1 MERSIERIRNAVYGE
16 EVRDAICEAL
26 EECNSKCEKIQESID
41 DVVREAIERLSEG
54 EMVISQRQFRI
65 EIEEIKKEMTDL
77 NSRVNDLQ
85 DKLRALSLT
94 YYKAS
99 ENNHANVEQIVEHY
113 LNETIIKRLRMLEK
127 TLPEETQRIRNSFDN
142 SLRKLKIDLEQQIR
156 EIPQG

>member
-16 EVRDAICEAL
+16 EVRDAICAAL
-26 EECNSKCEKIQESID
+26 EECNSKCEKIQDSID
-41 DVVREAIERLSEG
+41 DVAREAIERLSEG
-54 EMVISQRQFRI
+54 EVVISQRQFRI
-65 EIEEIKKEMTDL
+65 EIEEIKEEMADL
-77 NSRVNDLQ
+77 DSRVDDLQ

-142 SLRKLKIDLEQQIR
+142 SLRKLKIDLEQQIK

>member
-26 EECNSKCEKIQESID
+26 EECNLKCERIQESID
-41 DVVREAIERLSEG
+41 DVAREAIERLSEG